1 MQVPT
6 AKPPPPIV
14 PPNVSV
20 FELDDDD
27 DDDDDGREFL
37 SGFKLMTVVVSVCLV
52 MFLSLLDSSI
62 VATAVSK
69 VLSTPSS
76 RLTDSL

>member
-1 MQVPT
+1 MVQVPT
-6 AKPPPPIV
+6 AKSPPPIV

-27 DDDDDGREFL
+27 DGHEYL
-37 SGFKLMTVVVSVCLV
+37 SGFQLISVVVSVCLV

-62 VATAVSK
+62 VATAVSMA
-69 VLSTPSS
+69 LSTPSS